1 MISLVK
7 YLKCISRLNI
17 HCYPNRRD
25 KSHITSLKAVIVG
38 KSLIS
43 AGLDIERIQHFVY
56 DKVLQIYRQYWVSK
70 CYRHILSKY
79 RQISKKRA
87 VITPPAR
94 HILDHICFPVEAC
107 QTTEMELWAKN
118 IHGFRTSWMFDW
130 VLNTPLQTA
139 RHHILTFWKNE
150 AADLLAN

>member
-43 AGLDIERIQHFVY
+43 AGLDIERILHFVY
-56 DKVLQIYRQYWVSK
+56 DKVLQIYRQNWVSK
-70 CYRHILSKY
+70 CYRY
-79 RQISKKRA
+79 ISKEGA
-87 VITPPAR
+87 VSKPPAR
-94 HILDHICFPVEAC
+94 HALDHICFPVEAC
-107 QTTEMELWAKN
+107 QTSKMEL
-118 IHGFRTSWMFDW
+118 
-130 VLNTPLQTA
+130 
-139 RHHILTFWKNE
+139 
-150 AADLLAN
+150 